1 MNKMFTFMRESS
13 IARFFIPLGVILII
27 FGVIIFVIN
36 MKNKNYL
43 KIEAT
48 ILDTKVLEE
57 AYTDADGNH
66 VDETYSA
73 TIEYTVDGKKYQQ
86 TLDNVSKYN
95 VGDKMTIYYNP
106 QDPNQ
111 ITQSKTLI
119 IPIVMIIAGITAVTG
134 GIVSIVNAI
143 KRHKK
148 MKEQERSWANG
159 Q

>member
-57 AYTDADGNH
+57 AYTDTDGNH
-66 VDETYSA
+66 VDETYSV

-95 VGDKMTIYYNP
+95 IGDKMTIYYNP

>member
-36 MKNKNYL
+36 MQNQNYL
-43 KIEAT
+43 KIEST
-48 ILDTKVLEE
+48 ILDIKVLEE
-57 AYTDADGNH
+57 AYTDADGNQ

-119 IPIVMIIAGITAVTG
+119 IPIVMIVAGITAVIG
-134 GIVSIVNAI
+134 GIVSSVNAV